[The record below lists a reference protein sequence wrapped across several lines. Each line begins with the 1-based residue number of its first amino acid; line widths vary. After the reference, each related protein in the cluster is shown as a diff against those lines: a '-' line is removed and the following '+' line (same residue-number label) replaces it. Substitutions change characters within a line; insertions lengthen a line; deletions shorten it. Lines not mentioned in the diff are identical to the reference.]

1 MSDTSIQTRPNPA
14 PAVPSTT
21 TPPRADV
28 LRYVRKFLKALASL
42 RLTVFLFVLSMILVF
57 CGTLAMMDNGLW
69 ATLTVY
75 FRSFYAKIPL
85 QVFVRFGQ
93 VFFGVSPDLNVGGYI
108 PFPGGWTI
116 GAALLVNLIAAHI
129 MRFKFTWKRSGILL
143 IHGGLILLMIGELV
157 TGLFAVEGSMYIPL
171 GGSTNYVE
179 NLDRV
184 ELAFVTPSAEKG
196 PDGKEL
202 DDVVV
207 IPESILVQGG
217 VIHDDRL
224 PADVEVVRWMAN
236 SAQPVPGEV
245 KGGVESPATRGLG
258 LRCTIKEEPRGRGVD
273 SDQKR
278 DMPSAY
284 VTLKDK
290 KTGAPLGTYLVSVY
304 LTTPYVLQ
312 PQEVDIDGR
321 TCQIALRQQRTYR
334 PFTFQLKELKH
345 DTYKGTGIARNYSS
359 LIHLT
364 DREDKEDRE
373 VLIYMNHPLFYRG
386 ETFYQ
391 TQVLQGGT
399 YTGLAVVRNPGWFL
413 PYISCTMVALGMVV
427 HFWMHLLSFLH
438 KVTR

>member
-1 MSDTSIQTRPNPA
+1 MSDTSIQTRPNAA
-14 PAVPSTT
+14 PVIPGGP
-21 TPPRADV
+21 TPPRADA
-28 LRYVRKFLKALASL
+28 LRYARKFLKALASL

-116 GAALLVNLIAAHI
+116 GAALLVNLLAAHI

-143 IHGGLILLMIGELV
+143 IHSGLVLLMIGELV

-184 ELAFVTPSAEKG
+184 ELAFVTPSSEKG
-196 PDGKEL
+196 PDGKEQ

-224 PADVEVVRWMAN
+224 PADVEVVRWMPN
-236 SAQPVPGEV
+236 SAQPVEIKDGAEA
-245 KGGVESPATRGLG
+245 PANRGFG
-258 LRCTIKEEPRGRGVD
+258 LRYTAKEMPRGRGVD
-273 SDQKR
+273 SEQKR

-290 KTGAPLGTYLVSVY
+290 KTAAPLGTYLVSVY
-304 LTTPYVLQ
+304 LTSPYVLQ

-321 TCQIALRQQRTYR
+321 TYQIALRQQRTYR
-334 PFTFQLKELKH
+334 PYTFQLKDLKS
-345 DTYKGTGIARNYSS
+345 DMYKGTGIPRNYSS

-364 DREDKEDRE
+364 DPEDHEDRE

-391 TQVLQGGT
+391 IQVLQRGT
-399 YTGLAVVRNPGWFL
+399 YTGLAVVRNPGWYL
-413 PYISCTMVALGMVV
+413 PYIACTMVALGMVV
-427 HFWMHLLSFLH
+427 HFWLHLLSFLH